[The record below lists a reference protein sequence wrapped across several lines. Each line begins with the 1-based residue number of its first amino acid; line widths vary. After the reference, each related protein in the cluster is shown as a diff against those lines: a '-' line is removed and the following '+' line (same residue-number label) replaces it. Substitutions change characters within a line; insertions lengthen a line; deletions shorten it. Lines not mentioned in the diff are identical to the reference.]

1 LSNINQTMD
10 SNMTI
15 VRPAYFII
23 MGFSGIPYINYYYL
37 FLLVLYIMSVVEN
50 GIVMALICL
59 DQSLK
64 TPKYIAVFNLAFVD
78 VLGNSAL
85 VPKVI
90 DTFWFDHKK
99 ITYSN
104 CLTYEFF
111 NFLTLTMQSLNL
123 VVLSFDRLVA
133 ITFPLRYQIIVSLKN
148 MFSLVASLWIF
159 ALLGNLMAVGLLTRL
174 SYCRSVVINSY
185 FCDHGPL
192 YKLACNDNQP
202 NFILANL
209 LTTVI
214 LWVPLLFILI
224 TYMCIGAALAK
235 IAKAKDRMKAF
246 KTCSAHIMLVAIY
259 YLPILIAFSFAA
271 KMPRNTRIINMSLT
285 AVLPP
290 ALNPL
295 IYVLQTQEI
304 KLSLK
309 KVFKR
314 IRQSIIKTVQ
324 KNK

>member
-1 LSNINQTMD
+1 ME

-15 VRPAYFII
+15 VTPAYFII
-23 MGFSGIPYINYYYL
+23 SGFSGIPHINYYYF

-50 GIVMALICL
+50 GVVMALICI

-90 DTFWFDHKK
+90 DTFWFDHKY
-99 ITYSN
+99 IMYSN
-104 CLTYEFF
+104 CLTYLFF
-111 NFLTLTMQSLNL
+111 YYVNLLMQSLNL
-123 VVLSFDRLVA
+123 ALLSFDRLIA
-133 ITFPLRYQIIVSLKN
+133 ITFPLRYQIILSLKT
-148 MFSLVASLWIF
+148 MFSLVAACWIVCI
-159 ALLGNLMAVGLLTRL
+159 LDILIVVGFLTRL
-174 SYCRSVVINSY
+174 SYCRSIVINSY
-185 FCDHGPL
+185 FCDYGL
-192 YKLACNDNQP
+192 LFLLACNDNLP
-202 NFILANL
+202 SNILSKVIPSLFIWA
-209 LTTVI
+209 
-214 LWVPLLFILI
+214 PLFFILI
-224 TYMCIGAALAK
+224 SYMCIGAALAK
-235 IAKAKDRMKAF
+235 IAGGQDRMKAF

-259 YLPILIAFSFAA
+259 YLPILVTFNVAA
-271 KMPRNTRIINMSLT
+271 KMPRNARIISLSLA

-309 KVFKR
+309 KVYTR
-314 IRQSIIKTVQ
+314 IKQSKIAVK
-324 KNK
+324 

>member
-1 LSNINQTMD
+1 MY

-23 MGFSGIPYINYYYL
+23 NGFSGIPSVNYYFL
-37 FLLVLYIMSVVEN
+37 FLLVLYIVSVVEN
-50 GIVMALICL
+50 GVVMALICF

-90 DTFWFDHKK
+90 DTFWFNHKN

-111 NFLTLTMQSLNL
+111 NFMTITMQSLNL
-123 VVLSFDRLVA
+123 VVLSFDRLIA
-133 ITFPLRYQIIVSLKN
+133 ITFPLRYQYIVSLKT
-148 MFSLVASLWIF
+148 MSSLVASFWIIGI
-159 ALLGNLMAVGLLTRL
+159 LVNLTAVGLLTRL

-192 YKLACNDNQP
+192 YRLACNSNRP
-202 NFILANL
+202 NIILANVL
-209 LTTVI
+209 IAFI
-214 LWVPLLFILI
+214 LWVPLLFVLI

-235 IAKAKDRMKAF
+235 IAGAQDRMKAF
-246 KTCSAHIMLVAIY
+246 KTCSAHMMLVTIY
-259 YLPILIAFSFAA
+259 YLPIIVTFAFAA
-271 KMPRNTRIINMSLT
+271 KMPPNIRIINMSLT

-290 ALNPL
+290 VLNPL

-304 KLSLK
+304 KQSLK

-314 IRQSIIKTVQ
+314 LKQLKM
-324 KNK
+324 

>member
-1 LSNINQTMD
+1 MD
-10 SNMTI
+10 SNMTV

-23 MGFSGIPYINYYYL
+23 RGFSGTPHINYYYF

-50 GIVMALICL
+50 GVVMALICL

-78 VLGNSAL
+78 VVGSSAL
-85 VPKVI
+85 VPKVF

-133 ITFPLRYQIIVSLKN
+133 ITFPLRYQIIVSLKT
-148 MFSLVASLWIF
+148 MFSLIAACWII
-159 ALLGNLMAVGLLTRL
+159 AILVNLIAVGLLTRL
-174 SYCRSVVINSY
+174 SFCRSVVINSY

-192 YKLACNDNQP
+192 YRLACNDYRP
-202 NFILANL
+202 NDIISIVLPVSIIWA
-209 LTTVI
+209 
-214 LWVPLLFILI
+214 PLLFILI
-224 TYMCIGAALAK
+224 SYMCIGAALAK
-235 IAKAKDRMKAF
+235 ISGGQDRMKAF
-246 KTCSAHIMLVAIY
+246 KTCSAHIMLVIIY
-259 YLPILIAFSFAA
+259 YLPILVTFSVAA
-271 KMPRNTRIINMSLT
+271 KMPRNARIICLSLA
-285 AVLPP
+285 AVIPP

-314 IRQSIIKTVQ
+314 MKQSKIAVK
-324 KNK
+324 

>member
-1 LSNINQTMD
+1 MD

-23 MGFSGIPYINYYYL
+23 SGFSGIPHINYYYL
-37 FLLVLYIMSVVEN
+37 FLLVLYIMSLVEN
-50 GIVMALICL
+50 GVVMLLICL

-64 TPKYIAVFNLAFVD
+64 TPKYVAVFNLALVD
-78 VLGNSAL
+78 VVGSSAL

-90 DTFWFDHKK
+90 DTFWFDHKY

-104 CLTYEFF
+104 CLTYLFF
-111 NFLTLTMQSLNL
+111 YYLILTMQSLNL
-123 VVLSFDRLVA
+123 ALLSFDRLVA
-133 ITFPLRYQIIVSLKN
+133 ITFPLRYQIIVSLKT
-148 MFSLVASLWIF
+148 MFSLVAACWIITIF
-159 ALLGNLMAVGLLTRL
+159 VQLITVGFLTRL
-174 SYCRSVVINSY
+174 SYCRSVVINSF

-192 YKLACNDNQP
+192 SRLSCNDRQP
-202 NFILANL
+202 NDL
-209 LTTVI
+209 LSIVVPATLI
-214 LWVPLLFILI
+214 WVPLLFILI

-235 IAKAKDRMKAF
+235 IAKAQDRMKAF

-259 YLPILIAFSFAA
+259 YLPVLVTFTVAA
-271 KMPRNTRIINMSLT
+271 KMPRNARIVSLSLA

-304 KLSLK
+304 KQSLR
-309 KVFKR
+309 KVFRR
-314 IRQSIIKTVQ
+314 IKQSTTAVK
-324 KNK
+324 

>member
-1 LSNINQTMD
+1 LSSLQSNWIQTMY

-15 VRPAYFII
+15 VRPAYFVIS
-23 MGFSGIPYINYYYL
+23 GFSGIPHVNYYYL

-78 VLGNSAL
+78 VVGSSAL

-90 DTFWFDHKK
+90 DTFWFDHRY
-99 ITYSN
+99 ISYSN
-104 CLTYEFF
+104 CLTYSFF
-111 NFLTLTMQSLNL
+111 YYLILTMQSLNL

-133 ITFPLRYQIIVSLKN
+133 ITFPLRYQIIVSLKT
-148 MFSLVASLWIF
+148 MFSLVAACWII
-159 ALLGNLMAVGLLTRL
+159 AILINLIDVGLVIPL
-174 SYCRSVVINSY
+174 SFCRSVVINSY

-192 YKLACNDNQP
+192 YRLACNDYRP
-202 NFILANL
+202 NDIISIVLPFFILWA
-209 LTTVI
+209 
-214 LWVPLLFILI
+214 PLLFILI
-224 TYMCIGAALAK
+224 SYLCIGAALAI
-235 IAKAKDRMKAF
+235 IAGAQDRMKAF
-246 KTCSAHIMLVAIY
+246 KTCSAHLMLVIIY
-259 YLPILIAFSFAA
+259 YLPILVTFSVAA
-271 KMPRNTRIINMSLT
+271 KMPRNARIISLSLA
-285 AVLPP
+285 AVIPP

-314 IRQSIIKTVQ
+314 MRQSKIALK
-324 KNK
+324 

>member
-1 LSNINQTMD
+1 MD

-23 MGFSGIPYINYYYL
+23 SGFSGIPHVNYYYL
-37 FLLVLYIMSVVEN
+37 FLLVLYIMSVMEN
-50 GIVMALICL
+50 GIVMALICF

-78 VLGNSAL
+78 MVGSSAL

-90 DTFWFDHKK
+90 DTFWFEHKY
-99 ITYSN
+99 ISYSN
-104 CLTYEFF
+104 CLTYLFF
-111 NFLTLTMQSLNL
+111 YYVILIMQSLNL
-123 VVLSFDRLVA
+123 ALLSFDRLVA
-133 ITFPLRYQIIVSLKN
+133 ITFPLRYQIIVSLKT
-148 MFSLVASLWIF
+148 MFSLVAVSWIISIF
-159 ALLGNLMAVGLLTRL
+159 DMLVAVGFLIRL

-192 YKLACNDNQP
+192 YRLACNDYRP
-202 NFILANL
+202 NDIISIVIPVFIIWA
-209 LTTVI
+209 
-214 LWVPLLFILI
+214 PLLFILI
-224 TYMCIGAALAK
+224 SYMCIGAALAK
-235 IAKAKDRMKAF
+235 IDGAQDRMKAF
-246 KTCSAHIMLVAIY
+246 KTCSAHIMLVIIY
-259 YLPILIAFSFAA
+259 YLPILVTFNVAA
-271 KMPRNTRIINMSLT
+271 KMPRNARIISLSLA
-285 AVLPP
+285 AVIPP

-314 IRQSIIKTVQ
+314 MKQSKMSRISICDI
-324 KNK
+324 